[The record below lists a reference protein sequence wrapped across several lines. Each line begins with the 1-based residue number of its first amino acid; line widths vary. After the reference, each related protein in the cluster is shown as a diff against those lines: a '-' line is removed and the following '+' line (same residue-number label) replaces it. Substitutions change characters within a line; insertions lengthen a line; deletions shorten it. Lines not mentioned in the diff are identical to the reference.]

1 MESVPHPRD
10 ICHLIRQLLKY
21 VNVIHFFPFAPTPI
35 SLWSK
40 FRVYSSLLFFQITF
54 KIMVSISK
62 RSQEGRDGER
72 KGFDR
77 RRVNVESNLGKQTS
91 LPSLP
96 SMASPSFTLC
106 LWLGCHQLVY
116 QHLTFC
122 STLSGFCVLLST
134 PPPAGTYAP

>member
-1 MESVPHPRD
+1 MPHPRD
-10 ICHLIRQLLKY
+10 ICHLIIQLLKY
-21 VNVIHFFPFAPTPI
+21 VNVIHFYPSAPTPI

-77 RRVNVESNLGKQTS
+77 RCVTVESNLGKQPS

-96 SMASPSFTLC
+96 SVASPSFMLC
-106 LWLGCHQLVY
+106 LWLGCRQHVY
-116 QHLTFC
+116 RHLTFY
-122 STLSGFCVLLST
+122 STLSGFCMLLSI
-134 PPPAGTYAP
+134 PPAGTYAL